1 MEGGIIVFHRSEG
14 LFHPDFRGQFF
25 LNFPFEGLFRCFS
38 RLDLSSRKFPVIF
51 KFSIA
56 PLGGEDF
63 VLVDDQCSHNV
74 DCFQCGLPFSPYLH
88 SILLYQ
94 SAPKSSL
101 FFPDLQS
108 FTCVVQNTQY
118 VVIFFQ
124 QATISCD

>member
-1 MEGGIIVFHRSEG
+1 MKKQYKKSPGRNS
-14 LFHPDFRGQFF
+14 HPDHLPCRTLACEQVF
-25 LNFPFEGLFRCFS
+25 LYLNVNSL
-38 RLDLSSRKFPVIF
+38 
-51 KFSIA
+51 
-56 PLGGEDF
+56 
-63 VLVDDQCSHNV
+63 HNK
-74 DCFQCGLPFSPYLH
+74 
-88 SILLYQ
+88 